1 MLAFLSSHDDEMI
14 IILLLQA
21 ACDLAINKQD
31 AIISL
36 SLTVDEVK
44 EEEAAKSGAV
54 YFSINFQKVHSWLC
68 SISSM
73 IMHPSSSY
81 TSYSSLVLIPLLLV
95 RKKGIHCQEF
105 SRKIRSTQALVFHQ
119 LSGTWAGME

>member
-14 IILLLQA
+14 IILLLPA

-54 YFSINFQKVHSWLC
+54 YFSINFQVHSRLC
-68 SISSM
+68 SISSTM
-73 IMHPSSSY
+73 IMLPSSSY
-81 TSYSSLVLIPLLLV
+81 TSYSSLVLTPLLLV